1 MGRVVAGEP
10 LAAASTAVVTAAL
23 VSPQYSTHLHL
34 AEDCM
39 KHYQG
44 TVDKLC
50 RVEQVPAPPAPHP
63 LPTSPWGQLGLAAP
77 APQLSSALSCG
88 VMSMCVLCRTWPWA
102 PMLKAKRS
110 KTP

>member
-1 MGRVVAGEP
+1 MAGAEPTRGVGDGSSPPLRAGAEAGVVARGP
-10 LAAASTAVVTAAL
+10 SAAASTARVTAPL

-50 RVEQVPAPPAPHP
+50 RVEQVPSHPAPHP
-63 LPTSPWGQLGLAAP
+63 PPHIPTGTAGA
-77 APQLSSALSCG
+77 SSSCP
-88 VMSMCVLCRTWPWA
+88 TA
-102 PMLKAKRS
+102 QH
-110 KTP
+110 